1 MPRRPPE
8 GEKYSLVVDED
19 EPAGQPGT
27 EGPGTPPARQARR
40 GALGSVLL
48 GLAAGLAGAAL
59 VLVVD
64 RAGDDDASG
73 TSTVETGSTAT
84 TVVVGRSPNWIAV
97 AQSARR
103 SAVSLTVTT
112 VVDVPAPPGAPP
124 DGQESTA
131 TGSGFVLDNDGSIVT
146 CAHVVSDATA
156 ITVRLADGTSAKGT
170 LVGADM
176 TTDLAIVHV
185 DVPSAR
191 LHPLP
196 LGSAGTVA
204 VGQPVLAVG
213 DPFGFEGSAS
223 AGIVSGLE
231 REIES
236 PSGWT
241 ITDAIQTDAA
251 LNHGNSGGPLLD
263 ASGRVIGVS
272 AQIASSGV
280 DANVGVAFAVP
291 IDDFTKKVLRE
302 LRADGRA
309 SHAWLGIAGQTIQP
323 ELVATG
329 AVETSAGILVSG
341 VASSSPAETAGL
353 EPGSTPV
360 EAAGTTFCV
369 GGDVITA
376 VDGKATPRMHDL
388 QDALERL
395 DPGDEAVLKVVRT
408 GGAAKEIR
416 VKLASQPTE
425 PPALES
431 AC

>member
-1 MPRRPPE
+1 M
-8 GEKYSLVVDED
+8 DEN
-19 EPAGQPGT
+19 EPAGRAGT
-27 EGPGTPPARQARR
+27 EGAATPQTRR
-40 GALGSVLL
+40 GRRGVLGSVLL
-48 GLAAGLAGAAL
+48 GLVAGLAGAAL

-64 RAGDDDASG
+64 RAGDDESAPAP
-73 TSTVETGSTAT
+73 TSAATGATAT
-84 TVVVGRSPNWIAV
+84 TPVGGRSPSWVGV
-97 AQSARR
+97 AQAARR

-112 VVDVPAPPGAPP
+112 VVDVPAPPGAPQ
-124 DGQESTA
+124 GRQEATA
-131 TGSGFVLDNDGSIVT
+131 TGSGFVLDTDGSIVT

-170 LVGADM
+170 LVGADT

-185 DVPSAR
+185 EVPSAR

-196 LGSAGTVA
+196 LGSAGSVA

-263 ASGRVIGVS
+263 VSGRVIGVS

-329 AVETSAGILVSG
+329 DVEASSGILVTG
-341 VASSSPAETAGL
+341 VAPDSPAESAGL
-353 EPGSTPV
+353 EPGRTPV
-360 EAAGTTFCV
+360 EAGGTTFCV
-369 GGDVITA
+369 GGDAITA
-376 VDGKATPRMHDL
+376 VDGKATPRVHDL

-395 DPGDEAVLKVVRT
+395 DPGDEAVLTVVRT
-408 GGAAKEIR
+408 GGGTKEVR
-416 VKLASQPTE
+416 VTLASQPTE

>member
-1 MPRRPPE
+1 
-8 GEKYSLVVDED
+8 VDEN
-19 EPAGQPGT
+19 EPAGRAGT
-27 EGPGTPPARQARR
+27 EGAATPQTRR
-40 GALGSVLL
+40 GRRGVLGSVLL
-48 GLAAGLAGAAL
+48 GLVAGLAGAAL

-64 RAGDDDASG
+64 RAGDDESAPAP
-73 TSTVETGSTAT
+73 TSAATGATAT
-84 TVVVGRSPNWIAV
+84 TPVGGRSPSWVGV
-97 AQSARR
+97 AQAARR

-112 VVDVPAPPGAPP
+112 VVDVPAPPGA
-124 DGQESTA
+124 
-131 TGSGFVLDNDGSIVT
+131 GFVLDTDGSIVT

-170 LVGADM
+170 LVGADT

-185 DVPSAR
+185 EVPSAR

-196 LGSAGTVA
+196 LGSAGSVA

-263 ASGRVIGVS
+263 VSGRVIGVS

-329 AVETSAGILVSG
+329 DVEASSGILVTG
-341 VASSSPAETAGL
+341 VAPDSPAESAGL
-353 EPGSTPV
+353 EPGRTPV
-360 EAAGTTFCV
+360 EAGGTTFCV
-369 GGDVITA
+369 GGDAITA
-376 VDGKATPRMHDL
+376 VDGKATPRVHDL

-395 DPGDEAVLKVVRT
+395 DPGDEAVLTVVRT
-408 GGAAKEIR
+408 GGGTKEVR
-416 VKLASQPTE
+416 VTLASQPTE

>member
-1 MPRRPPE
+1 MA
-8 GEKYSLVVDED
+8 ED
-19 EPAGQPGT
+19 EPAGQTGT
-27 EGPGTPPARQARR
+27 EGAATPPTRRSRR
-40 GALGSVLL
+40 GPLGTVLL
-48 GLAAGLAGAAL
+48 GLVAGLAGAAL

-64 RAGDDDASG
+64 RAGDDEAAPASTSAATG
-73 TSTVETGSTAT
+73 TTAT
-84 TVVVGRSPNWIAV
+84 TAVAGSPNWVGV
-97 AQSARR
+97 AQAARR

-112 VVDVPAPPGAPP
+112 VVDVPAPPGAPQ
-124 DGQESTA
+124 GRQEATA
-131 TGSGFVLDNDGSIVT
+131 TGSGFVLDTDGSIVT

-156 ITVRLADGTSAKGT
+156 IVVRLADGTSAKGT
-170 LVGADM
+170 LVGADA

-196 LGSAGTVA
+196 LGSAASVA

-329 AVETSAGILVSG
+329 DVETSSGILVTG
-341 VASSSPAETAGL
+341 VAPDSPAESAGL
-353 EPGSTPV
+353 QPGTTPV
-360 EAAGTTFCV
+360 EAGGTTFCI

-376 VDGKATPRMHDL
+376 VDGKATPRVHDL
-388 QDALERL
+388 QDALEQL
-395 DPGDEAVLKVVRT
+395 DPGDEAALTVVRT
-408 GGAAKEIR
+408 GGGTKEIR